1 MPKWVLLSVTIMA
14 RPARGIV
21 FGLMLSAP
29 FWVLPIIGISEMKF
43 LNFDHVLAAIGIDLF
58 EAINF

>member
-1 MPKWVLLSVTIMA
+1 MA

-29 FWVLPIIGISEMKF
+29 FWVLPITGMSELKL
-43 LNFDHVLAAIGIDLF
+43 LNFDQVLAAIGIDLF